1 MTSRIFKFIKAEFV
15 AVRLALL
22 ERTEMQLKSDVRCL
36 ESNYDLT
43 KFNLLWERLEY
54 KRKQLGNISYRL
66 RELKEKTDEDNWRT
80 R

>member
-1 MTSRIFKFIKAEFV
+1 LTSRIFKFIKAEFV

-43 KFNLLWERLEY
+43 KFSLLWERLEF

-66 RELKEKTDEDNWRT
+66 QEFKEKTDEGNWRA

>member
-1 MTSRIFKFIKAEFV
+1 MTNRIFKFIKAEFV

>member
-43 KFNLLWERLEY
+43 KFNLLWERLEF
-54 KRKQLGNISYRL
+54 KRKQLSNISYRL
-66 RELKEKTDEDNWRT
+66 RELKEKTDEGNWR

>member
-1 MTSRIFKFIKAEFV
+1 MINRIFKFIKAEFV

-43 KFNLLWERLEY
+43 KFSLLWERLEF
-54 KRKQLGNISYRL
+54 KRKQLSNISYRL
-66 RELKEKTDEDNWRT
+66 QEFKEKTDEGNWRA

>member
-1 MTSRIFKFIKAEFV
+1 LTSRIFKFIKAEFV

>member
-66 RELKEKTDEDNWRT
+66 RELKEKTDESNWR

>member
-1 MTSRIFKFIKAEFV
+1 MTSKIFKFIKAEFV

-43 KFNLLWERLEY
+43 KFNLLWERLEF
-54 KRKQLGNISYRL
+54 KRKQLSNISYRL
-66 RELKEKTDEDNWRT
+66 RELKEKTDEGNWR